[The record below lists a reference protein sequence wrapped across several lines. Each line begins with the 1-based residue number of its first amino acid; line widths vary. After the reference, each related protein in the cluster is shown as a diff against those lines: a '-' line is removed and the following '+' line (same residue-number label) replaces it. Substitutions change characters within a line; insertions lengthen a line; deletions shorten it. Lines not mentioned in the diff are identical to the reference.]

1 MFSNKGESS
10 QLDPQ
15 ISGVKMTSVG
25 KRDSLLARAEEL
37 KGRGSVPVAKPVSVS
52 IKSVFKKKKA
62 PELKNFNGGA

>member
-52 IKSVFKKKKA
+52 IKSVF
-62 PELKNFNGGA
+62 

>member
-52 IKSVFKKKKA
+52 KNKKSI
-62 PELKNFNGGA
+62 

>member
-1 MFSNKGESS
+1 MFSHQGESS

-37 KGRGSVPVAKPVSVS
+37 KGRGSAIAAKPVSVS
-52 IKSVFKKKKA
+52 
-62 PELKNFNGGA
+62 NM